1 MADIPRVKFSSPW
14 TVANIEAELNGVK
27 TARGSGTMS
36 EALAAKQDLL
46 VVGTNL
52 DSEPTAGSNNPV
64 RSGGVVNFVYG
75 AAANTIPTGA
85 NLNTYTAP
93 GSYRCESN
101 AIAETLTNCPV
112 QNGFRMEVM
121 STIASAATGYQIQ
134 TIYPNNALGKFYM
147 RRRGSASSGT
157 WSNWFEFAG
166 TEIQP
171 VSPFPADC
179 PFTCDEE
186 YFVNSAV
193 SVSING
199 TTFAKSNS
207 GYAIGMVI
215 AVNVS
220 GTGICTGVMFMSP
233 VSQDAVKYT
242 PYHDYWNTGQGDKT
256 VTLDGVTWYC
266 ANPGGATLGDF
277 RSGTYDLAVYPNVLD
292 WHTGSVEGISESD
305 LLDVLAAVNAANRT
319 V

>member
-27 TARGSGTMS
+27 TARGSGTMTQ
-36 EALAAKQDLL
+36 ALAAKQDLL
-46 VVGTNL
+46 VVGTNF

-75 AAANTIPTGA
+75 AAVNTIPTGA
-85 NLNTYTAP
+85 NLNTYTTP

-101 AIAETLTNCPV
+101 ATAATLTNCPV

-179 PFTCDEE
+179 TFTCDED
-186 YFVNSAV
+186 YFVDSAL
-193 SVSING
+193 SITIGG
-199 TTFAKSNS
+199 TTYEKSS
-207 GYAIGMVI
+207 ASYAIGMIVCI
-215 AVNVS
+215 QGS
-220 GTGICTGVMFMSP
+220 FGYGTGTIFLSP
-233 VSQDAVKYT
+233 VSQSAVLFSPFHT
-242 PYHDYWNTGQGDKT
+242 TWNQYGDEKT
-256 VTLDGVTWYC
+256 VTFDGVTWYVSGQ
-266 ANPGGATLGDF
+266 AGFESGDYRATATGLP
-277 RSGTYDLAVYPNVLD
+277 VYPDVLSYSD
-292 WHTGSVEGISESD
+292 TAPIGISDSDILD
-305 LLDVLAAVNAANRT
+305 LLAAADAANRT

>member
-14 TVANIEAELNGVK
+14 TVANIETELNGVK
-27 TARGSGTMS
+27 TARGSGTLS

-52 DSEPTAGSNNPV
+52 DSEPTAASNNPV
-64 RSGGVVNFVYG
+64 RSGGVVNYVYG
-75 AAANTIPTGA
+75 SAANTIPENA
-85 NLNTYTAP
+85 DLNSYTAP
-93 GSYRCESN
+93 GSYRCTSN
-101 AIAETLTNCPV
+101 ATAATLTNCPV

-134 TIYPNNALGKFYM
+134 TIYPNNDLGKFYM

-179 PFTCDEE
+179 PFTCDED
-186 YFVNSAV
+186 YFVESAV
-193 SVSING
+193 TVTING
-199 TTFAKSNS
+199 TDFTKTTSE
-207 GYAIGMVI
+207 YAIGAIVHFNYQDTI
-215 AVNVS
+215 YTSA
-220 GTGICTGVMFMSP
+220 FFASP
-233 VSQDAVKYT
+233 VSANAVAF
-242 PYHDYWNTGQGDKT
+242 TGNPSPQGS
-256 VTLDGVTWYC
+256 VTYDGITWYYS
-266 ANPGGATLGDF
+266 GGAYGIAGELTGTGLPAYSTTL
-277 RSGTYDLAVYPNVLD
+277 SAPYEASEILQLLAD
-292 WHTGSVEGISESD
+292 
-305 LLDVLAAVNAANRT
+305 VNAANRT

>member
-14 TVANIEAELNGVK
+14 TVANIETELNGVK
-27 TARGSGTMS
+27 TARGSGTMTQ
-36 EALAAKQDLL
+36 ALAAKQDLL

-52 DSEPTAGSNNPV
+52 DSEPTAASNNPV
-64 RSGGVVNFVYG
+64 RSGGVVNYVYG
-75 AAANTIPTGA
+75 SAANTIPENA
-85 NLNTYTAP
+85 DLNSYTSP
-93 GSYRCESN
+93 GSYRCTSN
-101 AIAETLTNCPV
+101 AIAATLKHCPTA
-112 QNGFRMEVM
+112 NGFRMEVM

-134 TIYPNNALGKFYM
+134 TIYPNNDLGKFYM

-166 TEIQP
+166 TEIVP
-171 VSPFPADC
+171 PSPFPADC
-179 PFTCDEE
+179 PFTCDED
-186 YFVNSAV
+186 YFVDSAV

-220 GTGICTGVMFMSP
+220 GTGTCTGVMFMSP
-233 VSQDAVKYT
+233 VSADAVKYT
-242 PYHDYWNTGQGDKT
+242 PYHDSWNTSQGDKT
-256 VTLDGVTWYC
+256 ATLDGVTWYC
-266 ANPGGATLGDF
+266 ANPGGAVIGDF
-277 RSGTYDLAVYPNVLD
+277 RSGTYDLPVYPDVVE
-292 WHTGSVEGISESD
+292 WHTDTITGISESD
-305 LLDVLAAVNAANRT
+305 LLDILAAVNATNRT